1 MTLKSFFKRVGYCL
15 IIGFLYSLTS
25 MILNPIFKKPV
36 DVLSSPIILQ
46 YYNNPRTGLN
56 LVVPSFDVII
66 PLEFAR
72 AMVYLFTITPMIAL
86 LRRKGKTIFF
96 TFMVFLYIVGGLT
109 SLIEAPDWPIEL
121 RIAHGVELFCDFALW
136 GLIISRVIRG

>member
-72 AMVYLFTITPMIAL
+72 AMVHLFTITPMIAL

-96 TFMVFLYIVGGLT
+96 TFMVFLYIVGRFNVAYR
-109 SLIEAPDWPIEL
+109 S
-121 RIAHGVELFCDFALW
+121 
-136 GLIISRVIRG
+136 SRLAY